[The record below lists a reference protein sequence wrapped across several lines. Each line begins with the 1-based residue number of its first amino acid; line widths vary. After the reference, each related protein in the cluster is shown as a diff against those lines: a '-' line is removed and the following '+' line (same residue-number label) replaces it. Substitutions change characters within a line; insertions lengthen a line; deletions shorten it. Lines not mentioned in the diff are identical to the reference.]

1 MESKNIFNGIL
12 EKFTNLLDK
21 TKNKTYLQ
29 LLEPLSTIIRLS
41 ILYFNIEGTKI
52 AIYNNRIFSQ
62 KPSFIQGTSRFLNGH
77 KRNELHYLYKP
88 IIKATQQYNPNN
100 EDIKVIFE
108 FAIKGLEKLKTTYK
122 NKSGTIICHSID
134 LYKESIQKTI
144 DQEKTTKNNNNSKK
158 NKNNTDINQEKICC
172 DELTDS
178 LYDDFYNLWDKEQIK
193 IVSDLLKLA
202 HKHKNDKNTSL
213 SFIQSIDSIIQN
225 KEKLSLNLINKATE
239 NIIT

>member
-1 MESKNIFNGIL
+1 MESKNMFNGIL
-12 EKFTNLLDK
+12 EKITNLLDK

-29 LLEPLSTIIRLS
+29 LLEPLSTVIRLC

-62 KPSFIQGTSRFLNGH
+62 KPTFMQGTSRFLNGH

-100 EDIKVIFE
+100 DDIKVIFE

-144 DQEKTTKNNNNSKK
+144 DDIKIKK
-158 NKNNTDINQEKICC
+158 NQNTRSNNESNHNDDKISC
-172 DELTDS
+172 DELTDN
-178 LYDDFYNLWDKEQIK
+178 LYEEFYNLWDKEQIK
-193 IVSDLLKLA
+193 IISDLLQLA
-202 HKHKNDKNTSL
+202 YKHRKHNSTSL
-213 SFIQSIDSIIQN
+213 AFIESIDSIIKN
-225 KEKLSLNLINKATE
+225 KEKLSLDLINKATE
-239 NIIT
+239 NIISQ